1 MNEILENASAISV
14 SELNR
19 RARALL
25 EQGMTRVWVVGE
37 LSNLARPA
45 SGHLYFTL
53 KDESAQI
60 RCAWFLQR
68 QRGPTIGQRSGFKD
82 GDRMLAFGRVSIY
95 EARGDYQLIVEQL
108 EPAGEG
114 ALRRQFEVLKKKLA
128 GEGLFDASRKKAL
141 PALPGRIG
149 VITSPSGAALH
160 DILSVLR
167 RRFPAIP
174 VVIYPSAVQGES
186 AAAELRGALAAAVRR
201 GECDVLIIGRG
212 GGSLEDLWSFN
223 DEALARDIAACPIPV
238 VSAVGHEVDFTI
250 CDFVADVRAPTPSGA
265 AELVVPDQAEWQ
277 RRLSTLASRNASH
290 MRRRL
295 QDYNQKLDWL
305 SRQLAQASPAATLL
319 RQNDWLRNLRQLLL
333 AAMRHDLGLR
343 GRALD
348 QLASRLM
355 QASPALRVQRV
366 LHRLSTLQRQLNAC
380 AEAMLRKASHR
391 LDLAGR
397 ALNAVSPLATLERG
411 YAIVRDVASGRVLTD
426 IAKVAAGDRIEARLA
441 RGVVSATVDTVS
453 GGEDA

>member
-1 MNEILENASAISV
+1 
-14 SELNR
+14 
-19 RARALL
+19 
-25 EQGMTRVWVVGE
+25 MTRVWVVGE

-128 GEGLFDASRKKAL
+128 AEGLFDASRKKAL

-201 GECDVLIIGRG
+201 KECDVLIIGRG

-238 VSAVGHEVDFTI
+238 VSAVGHDVDFTI
-250 CDFVADVRAPTPSGA
+250 WQFGYLYNFEGSENLVPFVGGGLGSVNTDVEDFDDEDDSVFFVNGGA
-265 AELVVPDQAEWQ
+265 RWFFNE
-277 RRLSTLASRNASH
+277 TF
-290 MRRRL
+290 
-295 QDYNQKLDWL
+295 
-305 SRQLAQASPAATLL
+305 
-319 RQNDWLRNLRQLLL
+319 
-333 AAMRHDLGLR
+333 GLR
-343 GRALD
+343 FEGGLESVDAD
-348 QLASRLM
+348 PDRLNN
-355 QASPALRVQRV
+355 LYVG
-366 LHRLSTLQRQLNAC
+366 
-380 AEAMLRKASHR
+380 
-391 LDLAGR
+391 AG
-397 ALNAVSPLATLERG
+397 VSFSL
-411 YAIVRDVASGRVLTD
+411 
-426 IAKVAAGDRIEARLA
+426 
-441 RGVVSATVDTVS
+441 
-453 GGEDA
+453 GG